1 MPFAGRFYQ
10 KCHNT
15 VSAFILSMGGPSW
28 NPTIIPV
35 VSRPL
40 SFSGARSGRH
50 TVVFLLIVVN
60 DLSKVNNRWCMTV
73 KAPSLLGV
81 LQGYR

>member
-28 NPTIIPV
+28 NPTIIPG
-35 VSRPL
+35 S
-40 SFSGARSGRH
+40 
-50 TVVFLLIVVN
+50 
-60 DLSKVNNRWCMTV
+60 V
-73 KAPSLLGV
+73 KALVFQWS
-81 LQGYR
+81 